1 MNIFCLESIRYVNG
15 ISTENLKLTK
25 WYLTKNSFES
35 KYVFLD
41 TMELMNLS
49 SNNKL
54 LIQYVELMRSLKIY
68 VWNMLN
74 YFFEGDLLE
83 N

>member
-1 MNIFCLESIRYVNG
+1 M
-15 ISTENLKLTK
+15 
-25 WYLTKNSFES
+25 
-35 KYVFLD
+35 
-41 TMELMNLS
+41 S

-74 YFFEGDLLE
+74 YFFEGYLLE
-83 N
+83 NQLNKQINGQD